1 MATGCCR
8 GRWDRREVRGRVGKR
23 CGPERLQLGGLTLAL
38 VKSDLVSLAPTCRLK
53 DTCLPGTSQK
63 THI

>member
-1 MATGCCR
+1 MGH
-8 GRWDRREVRGRVGKR
+8 WDRREEEGRVGKR
-23 CGPERLQLGGLTLAL
+23 RGPGRLQLGGLTLAL